1 MKLHVVRSEV
11 IEAAENL
18 KRALD
23 NFTDATNDARQA
35 AEHLSSNW
43 EGDRQ
48 KDFVREEENSQQCFK
63 QMAKNVNNFIK
74 ALKKAEDSYGDVDRE
89 CARIIKAN

>member
-43 EGDRQ
+43 EGERQ
-48 KDFVREEENSQQCFK
+48 KDFVREDGQECQQLHQGPQK
-63 QMAKNVNNFIK
+63 
-74 ALKKAEDSYGDVDRE
+74 G
-89 CARIIKAN
+89 